1 MCTCSCSSH
10 HSFFCFMLSVTIKP
24 CCCALCSKSS
34 NLAFALFLDY
44 VSSQVYVQVLC
55 IYYSCHT
62 SAMILLSHVAVYLV
76 METLYKRF
84 SHGKFTYASLPVL
97 HSPKSVQ
104 PSSKLD
110 AAMLSQHD
118 IDSRDDSAHE
128 HTDTGQ
134 HNHVQQLQHQLS
146 ALAIT
151 C

>member
-1 MCTCSCSSH
+1 MCACSCNSH
-10 HSFFCFMLSVTIKP
+10 HSFANFMPSFTVKP
-24 CCCALCSKSS
+24 CSCALCSKSS
-34 NLAFALFLDY
+34 IFLFALFLGH
-44 VSSQVYVQVLC
+44 VSSQVCTQMFC
-55 IYYSCHT
+55 ICDNCHT
-62 SAMILLSHVAVYLV
+62 STLTLLSHVAVYLV

-97 HSPKSVQ
+97 HSPKAVQ

-134 HNHVQQLQHQLS
+134 HSHV
-146 ALAIT
+146 
-151 C
+151 